1 MRTFTILAL
10 TLAVVPA
17 ASQAPGPSPR
27 DSQRVGVEAAAPPGQ
42 SGPDVSPGAV
52 ISREDYEATL
62 RTQIANRVVDQ
73 PIKAVSVKGG
83 KASVASLHRLRPE
96 ANALI
101 HNDATETY
109 YILAGRGTL
118 VTGGR
123 LGDARSTDL
132 SRVHLGMSQTG
143 PRQGGES
150 RRVKPGDIVII
161 PAGTPHSFSEL
172 DGPVSYL
179 AFRFEP
185 SKPREHD

>member
-1 MRTFTILAL
+1 MSGAD
-10 TLAVVPA
+10 ASPA
-17 ASQAPGPSPR
+17 I
-27 DSQRVGVEAAAPPGQ
+27 
-42 SGPDVSPGAV
+42 V

-62 RTQIANRVVDQ
+62 KAQKARNVTDQ
-73 PIKAVSVKGG
+73 PLKAVPVKGG
-83 KASVASLHRLRPE
+83 RASVASLHRIRPE
-96 ANALI
+96 ANALV

-123 LGDARSTDL
+123 VGEARPTDL
-132 SRVHLGMSQTG
+132 SRVYLGMGQVGT
-143 PRQGGES
+143 RQGGES

-172 DGPVSYL
+172 DGPLSYL

-185 SKPREHD
+185 SKH